1 MRERYKR
8 RAGRT
13 KIIEPPSSEAGAR
26 RKEQGEE
33 ELFGGGGTRR
43 VSNHQ
48 PQGNIDVIL
57 EFIPYGFGGGGG
69 GRRLNNSNIHTYM
82 YLGQFCFLVSIT
94 QTRFLGD
101 YYKILS
107 EYFGS
112 SDRRNSPIFLKK
124 QYHVKIL
131 RNK

>member
-1 MRERYKR
+1 M
-8 RAGRT
+8 G
-13 KIIEPPSSEAGAR
+13 
-26 RKEQGEE
+26 
-33 ELFGGGGTRR
+33 
-43 VSNHQ
+43 
-48 PQGNIDVIL
+48 
-57 EFIPYGFGGGGG
+57 
-69 GRRLNNSNIHTYM
+69 LNDSNIHTYM

-131 RNK
+131 RDK

>member
-57 EFIPYGFGGGGG
+57 EFIPYGFGVAGGWV
-69 GRRLNNSNIHTYM
+69 LMIPTYIHICIWDN
-82 YLGQFCFLVSIT
+82 FVF
-94 QTRFLGD
+94 
-101 YYKILS
+101 
-107 EYFGS
+107 
-112 SDRRNSPIFLKK
+112 
-124 QYHVKIL
+124 
-131 RNK
+131 

>member
-57 EFIPYGFGGGGG
+57 EFIPYG
-69 GRRLNNSNIHTYM
+69 LNDSNIHTYM

-94 QTRFLGD
+94 RFFII
-101 YYKILS
+101 KS
-107 EYFGS
+107 
-112 SDRRNSPIFLKK
+112 
-124 QYHVKIL
+124 
-131 RNK
+131 